1 MHDLAN
7 VGLWPLRRAQ
17 LSPEREAIVEV
28 ESGRRFTYA
37 AFEARVARA
46 AQWTVGRA
54 GPWLVGRG
62 VRAGD
67 RVALA
72 LPNVAPY
79 LELHF
84 AAARIGAVDIPLNTR
99 LAPPEFAYILRDA
112 APVLTVTDD
121 EVRPRL
127 ERAGGPGGLERLD
140 DYEAAVAG

>member
-7 VGLWPLRRAQ
+7 VGLWPLRRER

-37 AFEARVARA
+37 ALEARVARA
-46 AQWTVGRA
+46 VR
-54 GPWLVGRG
+54 WLRERG
-62 VRAGD
+62 VHAGD

-84 AAARIGAVDIPLNTR
+84 AAARIGAVDVPLNTR

-112 APVLTVTDD
+112 APVLTVTDE

-127 ERAGGPGGLERLD
+127 ERAGGPGAPERLD
-140 DYEAAVAG
+140 HYEAALGRGPWPGPAP